1 MIKAFIILNKEQII
15 SKYKDFI
22 FEIQTGSEGFF
33 LYSLKDV
40 DFIPHDEDFKQDQI
54 YLVFESF
61 SNDNKEIIFEV
72 NLGVDV
78 LAVFERMVGHFKKTI
93 RVECTES
100 DFEFSE
106 NSCVLLRDLLNDSI
120 LGNES
125 FLNEDSKDSVKSLE
139 PYYFNNIRF
148 L

>member
-33 LYSLKDV
+33 LYSLKDM

-106 NSCVLLRDLLNDSI
+106 NSCVLLKDLLNDSI
-120 LGNES
+120 LDNES

>member
-33 LYSLKDV
+33 LYSLKDM

>member
-33 LYSLKDV
+33 LYSLKDM

-106 NSCVLLRDLLNDSI
+106 NSCVLLKDLVNDSI
-120 LGNES
+120 LDNES

>member
-1 MIKAFIILNKEQII
+1 LNKEQII

-33 LYSLKDV
+33 LYSLKDM

-106 NSCVLLRDLLNDSI
+106 NSCVLLKDLLNDSI
-120 LGNES
+120 LDNES